1 MPAFSAVIRKPD
13 SLVDSIKTRLQKL
26 IFHTETL
33 RELQLI
39 HHFSASQP
47 VGLNLFGDRMSL
59 SQAHL
64 RSETGTKVTVYWG
77 GSPQYEELY

>member
-33 RELQLI
+33 RGLKLI

-47 VGLNLFGDRMSL
+47 VGLNLFGD
-59 SQAHL
+59 
-64 RSETGTKVTVYWG
+64 
-77 GSPQYEELY
+77 

>member
-33 RELQLI
+33 RGLKLI

-64 RSETGTKVTVYWG
+64 RSETGAKVTVLG
-77 GSPQYEELY
+77 GSPQHEELY